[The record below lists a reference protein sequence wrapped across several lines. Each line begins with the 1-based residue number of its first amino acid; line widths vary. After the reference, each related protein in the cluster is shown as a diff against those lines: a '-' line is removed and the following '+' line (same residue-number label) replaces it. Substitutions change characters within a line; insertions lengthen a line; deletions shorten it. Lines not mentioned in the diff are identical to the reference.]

1 MISKKTKYALNAL
14 LYLAR
19 HQQKGP
25 ILISEIAE
33 NERIPQK
40 FLEQIL
46 LDLKNNGILQSKKG
60 KGGGYFLGRPAHE
73 IILGKVVRTFD
84 GPLAPVSCVSQ
95 TAYMKCEECRDDESC
110 CGIQMVMKDVR
121 EAISNI
127 LDKTSL
133 ADMIAKAKNAKEKL
147 ATNFQI

>member
-14 LYLAR
+14 TYLAR
-19 HQQKGP
+19 HHQEGP
-25 ILISEIAE
+25 VLISAIAQS
-33 NERIPQK
+33 ERIPQK

-46 LDLKNNGILQSKKG
+46 LDLKNNGVLQSKKG
-60 KGGGYFLGRPAHE
+60 KGGGYFLGRPAQE
-73 IILGKVVRTFD
+73 IMLGKVIRIFD

-95 TAYMKCEECRDDESC
+95 TAYMKCEECRDDTC
-110 CGIQMVMKDVR
+110 CGIRMVMKDVR

-133 ADMIAKAKNAKEKL
+133 EDMVLKSNNVKEQL
-147 ATNFQI
+147 PGNFQI